1 MATSLILDG
10 NQNSND
16 IVVTSAAQTASGN
29 SGILGGY
36 GPANSLVVQLNVT
49 AVSGVTP
56 TLDMVVEDTVDGTN
70 FFPIATFTQVLVA
83 GASVQSVAPT
93 ASFTDRLR
101 VRWTIG
107 GTTPSF
113 TFAVQI
119 FAKGRR

>member
-1 MATSLILDG
+1 MATSLILEG
-10 NQNSND
+10 NQISND
-16 IVVTSAAQTASGN
+16 VVVASAAQTASGN

-36 GPANSLVVQLNVT
+36 GSALSLRVQLAVT
-49 AVSGVTP
+49 AASGTVP

-70 FFPIATFTQVLVA
+70 FFTIATFTQATGVTA
-83 GASVQSVAPT
+83 AVQSVAPT
-93 ASFTDRLR
+93 ASFTDRIRL
-101 VRWTIG
+101 RWTIA